1 MASGEDRPGFGAFIQ
16 DLLISFASHQE
27 NDLGSSARADPQI
40 LIHQMGLKIPTGWGG
55 LLKRV
60 RISLTHSRSSIN
72 HACHVKQAASW
83 LILSKKKKKREGI
96 A

>member
-1 MASGEDRPGFGAFIQ
+1 
-16 DLLISFASHQE
+16 
-27 NDLGSSARADPQI
+27 
-40 LIHQMGLKIPTGWGG
+40 MGLKIPTGWGG